1 MERAQELGMEFS
13 ARKFPGHQVLVCTH
27 DEGHNKSGNIHVH
40 MVLNSIRMK
49 DVERQSFME
58 RNTDCRAGYKHHVTK
73 KYFKYLLK
81 NVMDL
86 CQREDLHQVDLL
98 SPAAVRITEEEYRAQ
113 KRGQENLDK
122 LNAEIRAAQMIPRYT
137 TFQTQKQFLRDAITE
152 TASNWLCVAEDE
164 GLTISDP
171 TPQAMIIRDSEDVIS
186 LIQVDTTEYR
196 AATENHTVRINVTLP
211 AWMANFADKRN

>member
-1 MERAQELGMEFS
+1 M
-13 ARKFPGHQVLVCTH
+13 
-27 DEGHNKSGNIHVH
+27 
-40 MVLNSIRMK
+40 
-49 DVERQSFME
+49 
-58 RNTDCRAGYKHHVTK
+58 TK

-81 NVMDL
+81 DVMDL
-86 CQREDLHQVDLL
+86 CQSEGLHQVDLL